1 MLALKRILE
10 GLILTSHFTD
20 EENILPWSGG
30 LALLRFTYSNVSN
43 QLSLGPFLPRLQ
55 SITLSPFGLE

>member
-1 MLALKRILE
+1 MLELNRILE

-20 EENILPWSGG
+20 EEHILPWGGG
-30 LALLRFTYSNVSN
+30 LTLLRFTYSKVSN